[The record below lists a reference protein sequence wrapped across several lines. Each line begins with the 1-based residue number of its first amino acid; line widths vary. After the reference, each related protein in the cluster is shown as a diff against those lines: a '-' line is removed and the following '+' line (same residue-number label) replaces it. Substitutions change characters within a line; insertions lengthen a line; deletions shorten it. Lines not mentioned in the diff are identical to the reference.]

1 MQGGK
6 KERTEEGSNKEIGE
20 ESLLDVEHKV
30 VHPLVFV
37 CLCVCEC
44 ACVQQSHTTLPSDR
58 NLVVIY
64 AA

>member
-1 MQGGK
+1 MQERRGERRSI
-6 KERTEEGSNKEIGE
+6 KERGE

-30 VHPLVFV
+30 VHPLVYV
-37 CLCVCEC
+37 CVLVCVCEC